1 MNFKPMGDCILV
13 EQDQEKE
20 GLIVLVNKVKLAQ
33 GTVVAAGPGKIS
45 QKGILIPMQV
55 KVGEKVCFSEH
66 IGQKTVVDG
75 KEYLVMHEPDIA
87 GVIDG

>member
-13 EQDQEKE
+13 EQDQEKD
-20 GLIVLVNKVKLAQ
+20 GLIVLVQKTKLAQ
-33 GTVVAAGPGKIS
+33 GTVVAVGPGKIS
-45 QKGILIPMQV
+45 QKGILLPMMV
-55 KVGEKVCFSEH
+55 KVGEKVCFGEH
-66 IGQKTVVDG
+66 TGQKTVVDG